1 MKNSNS
7 AIKGSGMVIN
17 KSIAV
22 PRALRLIGLPFF
34 LIGTIIALV
43 GLNMFNTWYKS
54 KSWPKAP
61 AKIVSAE
68 IATHRGSKGG
78 STYSLK
84 GSFTYDYEGRSYTG
98 QQFEIESGSSSAY
111 DEKREMLDT
120 LQAAIAE
127 DKLLEAFVNP
137 EDPSEAFIFRHI
149 SMGMVLFVGIGGLFS
164 MVGLFI
170 LTGVIPIG
178 NVASV
183 DDALLQKQP
192 KEPWLAD
199 SRWHGFNL
207 KTNHW
212 KKLGSQWGISIFM
225 AVFISFFVY
234 VMLTDKSAP
243 LFAKAII
250 GLFTLISLGL
260 LAHSVYL
267 TMQYFKFRESALLL
281 SQMPLC
287 GGCEFMA
294 VLAVEERF
302 TSGQEFCFELV
313 CERRLVTGSG
323 KNSHTTTDVLHRSS
337 YSSSAG
343 SECFRNRRIYIPVKM
358 QIPADFL
365 PNTDVTANP
374 SITWKLLASAA
385 VPGVDFAAEFSLPV
399 YEAEPELVRYRS

>member
-1 MKNSNS
+1 LKNSNS
-7 AIKGSGMVIN
+7 AFKGSGRVVN
-17 KSIAV
+17 KSIAA

-43 GLNMFNTWYKS
+43 GLNMFYTWYKS
-54 KSWPKAP
+54 ENWPKAQ
-61 AKIVSAE
+61 AKVVSAE

-111 DEKREMLDT
+111 DEKRAMLDT

-127 DKLLEAFVNP
+127 DKPLEAFVNP
-137 EDPSEAFIFRHI
+137 EDPSEAFIFRHV
-149 SMGMVLFVGIGGLFS
+149 SMGMMLFVGIGGLFS
-164 MVGLFI
+164 IIGLVI
-170 LTGVIPIG
+170 LTGVFPLG
-178 NVASV
+178 NVASI
-183 DDALLQKQP
+183 DDTMLKKQP

-199 SRWHGFNL
+199 SRWQGFNL

-212 KKLGSQWGISIFM
+212 KKLCSQWGIAIGMS
-225 AVFISFFVY
+225 VFISFFVY
-234 VMLTDKSAP
+234 LVFTDKSAP
-243 LFAKAII
+243 FFAKAII
-250 GLFTLISLGL
+250 GLFSVISVGL
-260 LAHSVYL
+260 LVQSVYMTL
-267 TMQYFKFRESALLL
+267 QYFKFRESALLL

-302 TSGQEFCFELV
+302 TIGQEFCFELV

-323 KNSHTTTDVLHRSS
+323 KNSHTTTDVLHKSS
-337 YSSSAG
+337 YQASAG
-343 SECFRNRRIYIPVKM
+343 SECFRNRRIYIPVRM
-358 QIPADFL
+358 QIPADFM

-374 SITWKLLASAA
+374 SITWKLLASAS

-399 YEAEPELVRYRS
+399 YEAEPELVKYRS